1 MAKIYLRLAVETEER
16 SDRWVCHS
24 PQLAFTVYGK
34 TRSAAENE
42 VNHALNALIGSF
54 RQDTDAI
61 KQYLES
67 RQVEYRIQ
75 DGDAPAPAET
85 PFADGLMQYDVA
97 LGQPAG
103 SASVRSEEVLIA

>member
-1 MAKIYLRLAVETEER
+1 MAKVYLRLAVETEER
-16 SDRWVCHS
+16 HDRWVCHS
-24 PQLAFTVYGK
+24 PQLGFTVYGA

-42 VNHALNALIGSF
+42 VNHALTALIGSF

-61 KQYLES
+61 KRYLER

-75 DGDAPAPAET
+75 YDDAPAPAET

-97 LGQPAG
+97 LGAPAG
-103 SASVRSEEVLIA
+103 ATAMRLEEVLIA

>member
-1 MAKIYLRLAVETEER
+1 MAKVYLRLAVTTEER
-16 SDRWVCHS
+16 HDRWVCRS
-24 PQLAFTVYGK
+24 PQLGFTVYGA

-67 RQVEYRIQ
+67 RQVDYRIQ
-75 DGDAPAPAET
+75 DDAAAPAEP
-85 PFADGLMQYDVA
+85 PFADGLMQYDAA
-97 LGQPAG
+97 LGKPA
-103 SASVRSEEVLIA
+103 AAAMRLEEVLIA

>member
-1 MAKIYLRLAVETEER
+1 MAKVYLQLAIETEER
-16 SDRWVCHS
+16 HDRWACHS

-34 TRSAAENE
+34 TRSVAENE
-42 VNHALNALIGSF
+42 VNHALTALIGSF

-75 DGDAPAPAET
+75 DGDAPAEK
-85 PFADGLMQYDVA
+85 PFADGLTQFISPMQ
-97 LGQPAG
+97 GQILP
-103 SASVRSEEVLIA
+103 